1 MTVAGFTSKAI
12 NSFVCSY
19 TGRANMGYAEK
30 YIDEMHVYS
39 SGTKG
44 INLQMMSV
52 ADSFAIDFLQN
63 FADRKYVEA
72 FLTEASALGL
82 TARCSEVIQYRTP
95 VAYQ

>member
-1 MTVAGFTSKAI
+1 
-12 NSFVCSY
+12 
-19 TGRANMGYAEK
+19 MGDAEK

>member
-1 MTVAGFTSKAI
+1 
-12 NSFVCSY
+12 
-19 TGRANMGYAEK
+19 MGDAEK

-82 TARCSEVIQYRTP
+82 IARCSEVIQYRTP
-95 VAYQ
+95 KDHTENTNIFKSMVRFLRIDE